1 MVDWQYI
8 GKLVQDW
15 QIEPKFIMD
24 QEIGAGLVDQS
35 RIGNGNVLDWQRIGA
50 QVVQGLQLIN

>member
-1 MVDWQYI
+1 MEQ
-8 GKLVQDW
+8 
-15 QIEPKFIMD
+15 QIEPGLAMD

>member
-24 QEIGAGLVDQS
+24 QEIGAGLDDQS
-35 RIGNGNVLDWQRIGA
+35 RIGNGNVLVWQRIGA
-50 QVVQGLQLIN
+50 EVVQGLQLIN

>member
-1 MVDWQYI
+1 MEQ
-8 GKLVQDW
+8 
-15 QIEPKFIMD
+15 QIEPGLAMD

-35 RIGNGNVLDWQRIGA
+35 RIGNGNVLVLIMDWQRIGA